1 MNVKRSKNTRSKSW
15 ATAMLILVNVLGGT
29 LRIDS
34 QLLIMD

>member
-1 MNVKRSKNTRSKSW
+1 MLSARKIPDKSLE
-15 ATAMLILVNVLGGT
+15 ATAILILVNVLGGT

>member
-1 MNVKRSKNTRSKSW
+1 MLSARKIPDQSLE